1 MIILLD
7 DLIKKYNIKINGII
21 HVGAHEC
28 EEIIY
33 YDKYIERNKVL
44 WIEAQE
50 EKVAFSKKKY
60 ENILIERAIVSD
72 KIEIVTFNVANNG
85 QSSSILELDLH
96 KIHYPYIEYT
106 QSYNVQTNTLK
117 NIISKYDHIPFN
129 FMNLDIQGVELNALK
144 GMEEQLENIDYI
156 YTEVNRK
163 CLYKDCALIDD
174 IDEYVKQFN
183 FIRVE
188 TRWTNSDWGDAFYI
202 KENKYIKKDKY
213 VIFKPSGRLGN
224 AIFIYLASVFMCIKH
239 NLKYILDEDYHCN
252 CSGVDEKYEYY
263 KGVDHINDD
272 VTCVYN
278 ESIWRKTKALAE
290 DFRGNSVD
298 VVEGVQNIM
307 HHSDMNDKV
316 LCFNT
321 LGYLKNNINLHNLQS
336 NQYINNET
344 GHGLF
349 VKNNITIT
357 DENFLYFL
365 DKNVSHTNIIMYGQF
380 QFDQI
385 FLEYKIDILQF
396 IEQNK
401 NIHYIKTDRQQ
412 KFLIK
417 DIVDDV
423 VLPQSKIYDIVIHIR
438 LGDFNGRPDF
448 IEYEY
453 YEKLFE
459 TIDFLKRPVFTK
471 SEGAGERWKKICIVI
486 EHVTNENDKRFLE
499 KCINWFETKNIPIHI
514 ESNELLIDFNIM
526 KQTKILVCS
535 MSTLSWM
542 AAYFSKILEKCYMP
556 NYILYGERKN
566 QTFKKPIENTVLYDV
581 KST

>member
-33 YDKYIERNKVL
+33 YDKHIERNKVL

-96 KIHYPYIEYT
+96 KIHYLERAVASAEASDWNTDVSEVNRSVPYIKYT

-117 NIISKYDHIPFN
+117 NIISKYADIPFN

-188 TRWTNSDWGDAFYI
+188 TRWTDSDWGDAFYI

-224 AIFIYLASVFMCIKH
+224 AIFIYLASVVMCIKH
-239 NLKYILDEDYHCN
+239 NLKYILDEDYNCNCN
-252 CSGVDEKYEYY
+252 CSGVNEKYEYY

-278 ESIWRKTKALAE
+278 ESI
-290 DFRGNSVD
+290 
-298 VVEGVQNIM
+298 QNIM
-307 HHSDMNDKV
+307 RHSDMNDKV

-321 LGYLKNNINLHNLQS
+321 LGYLKNNINLQNLQS
-336 NQYINNET
+336 NQYINNEN

-349 VKNNITIT
+349 VKNNITVT

-365 DKNVSHTNIIMYGQF
+365 DKNVSHANIIMYGQF
-380 QFDQI
+380 QHDQL

-396 IEQNK
+396 IEKNK
-401 NIHYIKTDRQQ
+401 NSHYIKTDRQQ

-459 TIDFLKRPVFTK
+459 SIDFYD
-471 SEGAGERWKKICIVI
+471 KKICIVV
-486 EHVTNENDKRFLE
+486 ELVTNENDKRFLE
-499 KCINWFETKNIPIHI
+499 KCINWFETKNLPIHI

-556 NYILYGERKN
+556 NYILYGDRKH
-566 QTFKKPIENTVLYDV
+566 QAFKKPIENTVLYDV
-581 KST
+581 KSTLFL

>member
-163 CLYKDCALIDD
+163 CLYKDCALIDE

-188 TRWTNSDWGDAFYI
+188 TRWTDSDWGDAFYI

-252 CSGVDEKYEYY
+252 CGGDVAEKYEYY

-278 ESIWRKTKALAE
+278 ESI
-290 DFRGNSVD
+290 
-298 VVEGVQNIM
+298 QNIM
-307 HHSDMNDKV
+307 YHSDMNDKV

-321 LGYLKNNINLHNLQS
+321 LGYLKNNIKLHNLQS

-357 DENFLYFL
+357 DNNFLYFL
-365 DKNVSHTNIIMYGQF
+365 DKNVSHANIIMYGQF
-380 QFDQI
+380 QIDQI

-401 NIHYIKTDRQQ
+401 NSHYIKTDRQQ
-412 KFLIK
+412 TFLIK

-459 TIDFLKRPVFTK
+459 TIDFLKRSVFTK
-471 SEGAGERWKKICIVI
+471 SEGAEERWKKICIVI

-581 KST
+581 KSTLFIH

>member
-1 MIILLD
+1 MT
-7 DLIKKYNIKINGII
+7 NIMK
-21 HVGAHEC
+21 
-28 EEIIY
+28 
-33 YDKYIERNKVL
+33 
-44 WIEAQE
+44 
-50 EKVAFSKKKY
+50 
-60 ENILIERAIVSD
+60 NISEY
-72 KIEIVTFNVANNG
+72 F
-85 QSSSILELDLH
+85 SSISKE
-96 KIHYPYIEYT
+96 KIITSIVNIFFAIIIFLFFYT
-106 QSYNVQTNTLK
+106 IAKISLK
-117 NIISKYDHIPFN
+117 NIEKINFSKLNEKDNNLKIPKPNQQDNDNFSKIHRKFIAELVFYIIIIIGIFFALSRVGFNISSLLVILGTIGFAIAFGLQNLIQQIISGITILVFKYFN
-129 FMNLDIQGVELNALK
+129 LGDLINVKSDIG
-144 GMEEQLENIDYI
+144 
-156 YTEVNRK
+156 
-163 CLYKDCALIDD
+163 
-174 IDEYVKQFN
+174 YVKQFN

-188 TRWTNSDWGDAFYI
+188 TRWTDSDWGDAFYI

-252 CSGVDEKYEYY
+252 CNCSGDVAEKYEYY

-357 DENFLYFL
+357 DNNFLYFL
-365 DKNVSHTNIIMYGQF
+365 DKNVSHANIIMYGQF

-401 NIHYIKTDRQQ
+401 NSHYIKTDRQQ
-412 KFLIK
+412 TFLIK

-459 TIDFLKRPVFTK
+459 SIDLYD
-471 SEGAGERWKKICIVI
+471 KKICIVI

-581 KST
+581 KSTLFIH

>member
-72 KIEIVTFNVANNG
+72 KIEMVTFNVANNG

-117 NIISKYDHIPFN
+117 NIISKYDNIPFN

-163 CLYKDCALIDD
+163 CLYKDCALIDE

-188 TRWTNSDWGDAFYI
+188 TRWTDSDWGDAFYI

-252 CSGVDEKYEYY
+252 CNCSGDVAEKYEYY

-278 ESIWRKTKALAE
+278 ESI
-290 DFRGNSVD
+290 
-298 VVEGVQNIM
+298 QNIM

-357 DENFLYFL
+357 DNNFLYFL
-365 DKNVSHTNIIMYGQF
+365 DKNVSHANIIMYGQF

-401 NIHYIKTDRQQ
+401 NSHYIKTDRQQ
-412 KFLIK
+412 TFLIK

-459 TIDFLKRPVFTK
+459 SIDLYD
-471 SEGAGERWKKICIVI
+471 KKICIVI

-581 KST
+581 KSTLFIH